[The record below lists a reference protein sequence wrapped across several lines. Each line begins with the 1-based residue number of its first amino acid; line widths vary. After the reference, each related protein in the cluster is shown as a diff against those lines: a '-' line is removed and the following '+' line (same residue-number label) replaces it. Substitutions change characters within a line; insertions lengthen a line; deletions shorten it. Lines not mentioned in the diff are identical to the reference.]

1 MRASAPR
8 VELLVDIYSA
18 LFPGGG
24 VGRYARHV
32 CDALR
37 GAAAAVPWRAC
48 TPRGLGDRARARYP
62 DVAHRT
68 LPVSWPEL
76 FLLIMG
82 GARWGWR
89 FDRLYGRPAV
99 FHSPLGYGPRFRE
112 ARLLLTI
119 HDLTFLDNPDWHPR
133 RTALFMSLA
142 IGAAARDA
150 ARVFCDSEHIRR
162 RVVTELGVPA
172 ERTLT
177 LAPPL
182 SERFRPIPD
191 AEARAHLHA
200 RFGLEGPFALHVG
213 TLEPR
218 KNHVAL
224 IAAFETMRRA
234 GFPGALVLVGRDGWR
249 TRPIAGRLERSPER
263 SAIHRIRDA
272 TDEDLVALYSACAVN
287 AFPSLAEGF
296 GYPVLEGMACGAPC
310 VTSEDPALTELG
322 AGYAV
327 AVPATDAAALAQ
339 AMLESWRDPEAR
351 ARARAAGPLR
361 AQPYG
366 FERWAIRLLA
376 CYREEIAAAEAGR
389 AVSEAAAFS
398 AP

>member
-1 MRASAPR
+1 MAPGSR
-8 VELLVDIYSA
+8 VELLVDVYSA

-37 GAAAAVPWRAC
+37 SASGAVPWRAC
-48 TPRGLGDRARARYP
+48 APRGLGGRARALYP
-62 DVAHRT
+62 DVPHRT

-99 FHSPLGYGPRFRE
+99 FHSPLGYGPRFRN
-112 ARLLLTI
+112 ARVLLTL
-119 HDLTFLDNPDWHPR
+119 HDLTFLDHPGWHPR

-142 IGAAARDA
+142 VGAAAREA

-162 RVVTELGVPA
+162 RVVAELGVPA

-182 SERFRPIPD
+182 SERFRPLAD
-191 AEARAHLHA
+191 GEARARLRA

-213 TLEPR
+213 TVEPR

-224 IAAFETMRRA
+224 VAAFEHMRRA
-234 GFPGALVLVGRDGWR
+234 GFPGTLVLVGRDGWR
-249 TRPIAGRLERSPER
+249 TGPISARIERSPER
-263 SAIHRIRDA
+263 GSILRVRDA
-272 TDEDLVALYSACAVN
+272 DDDDLVALYSACSVN

-296 GYPVLEGMACGAPC
+296 GYPVLEGMACGAPG
-310 VTSEDPALTELG
+310 VTSEDPALLELG
-322 AGYAV
+322 RGYAV
-327 AVPATDAAALAQ
+327 AVPADDPAALAQ
-339 AMLESWRDPEAR
+339 AMLAAWRDPEAR
-351 ARARAAGPLR
+351 ARARALGPAR
-361 AQPYG
+361 AEPFR
-366 FERWAIRLLA
+366 FERWAGRLLA

-389 AVSEAAAFS
+389 AVSEPAARLA